1 MKILSAL
8 EGHKSMSQAKR
19 RCPGGVGGVGEEKGG
34 DFVKKISLMSNYK
47 LGESND
53 IYEKKLVCTF
63 ANQMPLL

>member
-1 MKILSAL
+1 MHEDLIST
-8 EGHKSMSQAKR
+8 GRPQIHVPSQAAAP
-19 RCPGGVGGVGEEKGG
+19 PGGGGEEKGG

-63 ANQMPLL
+63 ANQMP

>member
-8 EGHKSMSQAKR
+8 EGHKSMSQAKQR
-19 RCPGGVGGVGEEKGG
+19 RPRGVGGGEEKGG

-63 ANQMPLL
+63 ANQMP